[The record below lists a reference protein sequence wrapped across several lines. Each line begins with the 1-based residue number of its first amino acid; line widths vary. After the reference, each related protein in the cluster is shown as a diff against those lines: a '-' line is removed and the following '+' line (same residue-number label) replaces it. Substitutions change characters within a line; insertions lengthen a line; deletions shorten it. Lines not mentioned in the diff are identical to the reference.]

1 MGTLGFVCDRD
12 LISAVG
18 ALEATLYKLGH
29 QFELGKGVATVIEEL
44 K

>member
-29 QFELGKGVATVIEEL
+29 KFELGKGVATVIEEL